1 MVSTYRNQRAS
12 RLGRGWRISASTCSG
27 WWGVLCPRMH
37 GFNLDGGGEH
47 AASSRD
53 GRNSHPMLESA
64 SAFDQP
70 SPGSAESIY
79 WSMVDDTVAL
89 TTVSAIR
96 RGYRGFTVYPPLFSV
111 PRLHGSFADPPSPGL
126 GLHRASGAPRRL
138 SSTAFDYSTSGRLC
152 HGLPPPR
159 FDTAGQTGAG
169 RRPAATSMCTT
180 HP

>member
-126 GLHRASGAPRRL
+126 GLHRASGAPHPQQYCLRL
-138 SSTAFDYSTSGRLC
+138 FHVWPSLPRPST
-152 HGLPPPR
+152 PPVR
-159 FDTAGQTGAG
+159 QVLGAAQG
-169 RRPAATSMCTT
+169 RRRCVQRIHTES
-180 HP
+180 